1 MLFHTP
7 TFFVF
12 FVAFQACYIPAR
24 RRGAGL
30 WVVLVFSNIFYGW
43 WNWKFL
49 ILLWATIFVDYT
61 LALALHRATT
71 KGARK
76 LFVLGSLTLNLG
88 VLGFFKY
95 YNFFVQSLGWAGG
108 WSPATL
114 ALEIALPV
122 GVSFYTFQSIAYVID
137 VYRGK
142 HEPIRNLLHYAA
154 FVCYFPQL
162 VAGPINRIGQLMPQM
177 IAPSPM
183 TAERAVHGAFL
194 FCVGFFRKA
203 MADGL
208 ADFVDPSF
216 RNLAAATPGEVVM
229 AVCTFGLQIYLD
241 FSGYVDMAR
250 GVSHALGID
259 LVVNFDAPY
268 LSTSPREFWRRWHIS
283 LSQWL
288 RDYLYISLGGNRKG
302 LPRHVANLMVTM
314 LLGGLWHGAG
324 VNFIIWGGLHGLY
337 LTVNTLWDRF
347 VPWAHAP
354 GRMGRWMRM
363 AMGWALTYLAVTYAW
378 LYFRAPTF
386 ADALVANRKIFEWL
400 LNPQLPPATR
410 GLAALVV
417 IVAVMEWV
425 IRLGVGPGWREHAQ
439 PSLRGALV
447 RGTVGALFF
456 TAGLVLLIGR
466 PITQFIYF
474 QF

>member
-1 MLFHTP
+1 M
-7 TFFVF
+7 FV
-12 FVAFQACYIPAR
+12 V
-24 RRGAGL
+24 
-30 WVVLVFSNIFYGW
+30 
-43 WNWKFL
+43 
-49 ILLWATIFVDYT
+49 
-61 LALALHRATT
+61 
-71 KGARK
+71 
-76 LFVLGSLTLNLG
+76 GSLTVNLG

-137 VYRGK
+137 VYRGR
-142 HEPIRNLLHYAA
+142 HEPVRSLLHYAA

-177 IAPSPM
+177 IAPAPM

-203 MADGL
+203 IADAL
-208 ADFVDPSF
+208 AMFVDPAF
-216 RNLAAATPGEVVM
+216 THIATAAPAEVVM
-229 AVCTFGLQIYLD
+229 AVFTFGLQIYLD

-302 LPRHVANLMVTM
+302 LPRHMANLMITM

-324 VNFIIWGGLHGLY
+324 VNFIIWGGLHGIY
-337 LTVNTLWDRF
+337 LAANTLWDRF
-347 VPWAHAP
+347 VPLAN
-354 GRMGRWMRM
+354 RRRRM
-363 AMGWALTYLAVTYAW
+363 AGILRTSLGWAVTYIAVNYAW

-386 ADALVANRKIFEWL
+386 ADAMAANRKILEWL
-400 LNPQLPPATR
+400 LAPQLPPATR
-410 GLAALVV
+410 GFAMLVL
-417 IVAVMEWV
+417 IVAAMEWA
-425 IRLGVGPGWREHAQ
+425 IRLGVGPGWRENAQ
-439 PSLRGALV
+439 RSLGGALARGAL
-447 RGTVGALFF
+447 GAVFF